1 MDENKTVLFPRSD
14 ILLLLSNVP
23 VPVRNELPWDVDSL
37 EGSGA
42 TQGSPEC
49 CTRNKRTDT

>member
-23 VPVRNELPWDVDSL
+23 VPVRNELP
-37 EGSGA
+37 
-42 TQGSPEC
+42 
-49 CTRNKRTDT
+49 